1 MKKILILLG
10 IFISSVILFGSDNE
24 AAVTVTAEFLAPLKI
39 EVVQNADFGTVIAQ
53 DNNTVKTKTDGKLE
67 VTGNGYVTLKW
78 ADSSIGTPTQVDS
91 SPLKVILRNEK
102 NSSNELI
109 AYFKVGTQPS
119 VKNDA
124 NFILK
129 EGIPYTLFAPGEL
142 SVTSKT
148 ASGIYKGSIT
158 FRVEYTDDPMI

>member
-109 AYFKVGTQPS
+109 AYFKVGAQPS

-129 EGIPYTLFAPGEL
+129 EGIPYTLFVPGEL